1 MVGAE
6 KRGGRGRGP
15 VRDRLAAALLAVS
28 VLAGVAGCTG
38 GGTADNKPSPAA
50 SPAGPP
56 PRTERQL
63 TAAALSDGERAGAYT
78 VSTYPLGGPL
88 DTDYTAAPAVCQP
101 LVSLAPGVSGFRP
114 AAEVGRRAE
123 DPRETLGVTVD
134 VRLRSYAGQGAAR
147 VMKALTTAARACTGG
162 FTEDRLSL
170 VRATYLAVET
180 VKAPHLGDDSVAYRF
195 TIRDVRGEKSG
206 ESGKSGKSKKK
217 LYEYLTVV
225 RSGSTTLSFRA
236 EVTGTK
242 DIGTKDAG
250 AVPVDV
256 IRAQWAKFD
265 AS

>member
-1 MVGAE
+1 MTGTE
-6 KRGGRGRGP
+6 KRGG
-15 VRDRLAAALLAVS
+15 RDRLAAALLAVS

-63 TAAALSDGERAGAYT
+63 TTAALSDGERAGAYT

-134 VRLRSYAGQGAAR
+134 LRLRSYAGQGAAR
-147 VMKALTTAARACTGG
+147 VMKALTTAGRTCAGG
-162 FTEDRLSL
+162 FTEDRLSP

-180 VKAPHLGDDSVAYRF
+180 VEAPSLGDDSVAYRF
-195 TIRDVRGEKSG
+195 TISDIRDK
-206 ESGKSGKSKKK
+206 KTKKK

-242 DIGTKDAG
+242 DVGTKDAG

>member
-1 MVGAE
+1 MVGAA
-6 KRGGRGRGP
+6 KRGGRGRM
-15 VRDRLAAALLAVS
+15 RSRLAVAVLAVS
-28 VLAGVAGCTG
+28 VLAGAAGCTG

-50 SPAGPP
+50 SPADPP

-147 VMKALTTAARACTGG
+147 VMKALTTAGRACAGG
-162 FTEDRLSL
+162 FTEDRLSP
-170 VRATYLAVET
+170 VRAKYLAVET
-180 VKAPHLGDDSVAYRF
+180 VKAPYLGDDSVAYRF
-195 TIRDVRGEKSG
+195 TILDVRG
-206 ESGKSGKSKKK
+206 KKK

-242 DIGTKDAG
+242 DVG
-250 AVPVDV
+250 AVPADV
-256 IRAQWAKFD
+256 IRAQWATFD

>member
-1 MVGAE
+1 MAV
-6 KRGGRGRGP
+6 
-15 VRDRLAAALLAVS
+15 LAVG
-28 VLAGVAGCTG
+28 VLAGVAGCDG
-38 GGTADNKPSPAA
+38 GGTTDSKPSPSAA
-50 SPAGPP
+50 PAGPP

-123 DPRETLGVTVD
+123 DPREKLGVTVD

-147 VMKALTTAARACTGG
+147 VMKALTTAGRACAGG

-170 VRATYLAVET
+170 VRAKYLATET

-195 TIRDVRGEKSG
+195 TILDVRG
-206 ESGKSGKSKKK
+206 KKK

-225 RSGSTTLSFRA
+225 QSGSTTLSFRA

-242 DIGTKDAG
+242 DIG